1 MKQGFA
7 AGRPQVPPLRM
18 RTLASVVLAT
28 LIGPLA
34 LPAAHAG
41 QLQQL
46 HQLQG
51 EIDALNARLQQLVA
65 QQAQEQQHQ
74 QALEQAQQRVQASVA
89 AAAATGP
96 ALTPTRAEAMSG
108 QAQYLRKGAMP
119 GSFIV
124 PGSQTSVHVGGFVNF
139 QGIYDPTENLG
150 PKFAIG
156 NLTPPGSVSRA
167 QSQRTFHA
175 QDKVSRLIVTTSTPS
190 SYGDIGTNIS
200 LDFYGYTPGGDNG
213 QALQNNNWGARI
225 VYAYGTLGNWLFGQ
239 ANSNFIDDADQA
251 ETFDNAG
258 PAGVP
263 GGHTPQVRYTFH
275 FRRGAQLGLALEN
288 PQTGYQDTQDNIEVA
303 TKTNPFPDL
312 TANFQKSGDWGHFQ
326 LSGLVRELGFTDM
339 NGVRTTK
346 WAGGGI
352 VGATLN
358 LPDGHGGYGRD
369 NGGFQAWFGAVGRYL
384 PDDFGANVASVLA
397 VNDGTAANPTGAAA
411 VDVQNDTGLTLYAQH
426 WWSSKLRSNIGLGV
440 NHQSLAAFL
449 PADSQNAVKTE
460 TVHVNLIEQPVPS
473 VDLGVE
479 YMWGRKTFQS
489 STGLAP
495 ANASRLEFG
504 GIWHF

>member
-28 LIGPLA
+28 LLGPLT

-46 HQLQG
+46 QS

-65 QQAQEQQHQ
+65 QQAQEHQQQ
-74 QALEQAQQRVQASVA
+74 QALAQAQQKVQASVA
-89 AAAATGP
+89 AAAAAPAGP
-96 ALTPTRAEAMSG
+96 ALTPTRAEALSG
-108 QAQYLRKGAMP
+108 QADYVRKGSMP

-139 QGIYDPTENLG
+139 QGIYDPTQNLG
-150 PKFAIG
+150 PKFSIG
-156 NLTPPGSVSRA
+156 NLAPPGSSARA
-167 QSQRTFHA
+167 QSRRTFHA

-190 SYGDIGTNIS
+190 QYGNIGTNIS

-225 VYAYGTLGNWLFGQ
+225 VYAYGTIGNWLIGQ
-239 ANSNFIDDADQA
+239 ADSNFIDGVDQA

-263 GGHTPQVRYTFH
+263 GAHTPQIRYTLPLQH
-275 FRRGAQLGLALEN
+275 GAQLALALEN
-288 PQTGYQDTQDNIEVA
+288 PQTGYQDTQGNIEAA
-303 TKTNPFPDL
+303 TLTNPFPDL
-312 TANFQKSGDWGHFQ
+312 TADFQKSGDWGHLQ
-326 LSGLVRELGFTDM
+326 ISGLVRELGFTDV
-339 NGVRTTK
+339 NGVRTTQ
-346 WAGGGI
+346 WAAGGLI
-352 VGATLN
+352 GATLN
-358 LPDGHGGYGRD
+358 LPDEHGGYGRD

-397 VNDGTAANPTGAAA
+397 VNDGTAANPTGATS
-411 VDVQNDTGLTLYAQH
+411 VDVQNDTGLTVYAQH
-426 WWSSKLRSNIGLGV
+426 WWSRTLRSNLGLGV
-440 NHQSLAAFL
+440 NRQSLAAFL

-460 TVHVNLIEQPVPS
+460 TVHLNLIEQPVPS
-473 VDLGVE
+473 LDLGVE

-495 ANASRLEFG
+495 ADASRLEFG